1 MNRNLFP
8 GRRRSFEQERCEQE
22 RAQAEAQKLQAA
34 ATATADE
41 AVPPASTKEERGA
54 LEQAKQFLARRL
66 ANGPVPATVVR
77 SDGEDAGHSWAAIR
91 RAKKVL
97 GVESFKDGMKRGWV
111 WRLSP
116 KVLKPAEDALPH
128 TRSGS

>member
-1 MNRNLFP
+1 MNRNLLFP
-8 GRRRSFEQERCEQE
+8 GRRRSFEQER
-22 RAQAEAQKLQAA
+22 AQVEAQKLPAPVA
-34 ATATADE
+34 ATTSADE
-41 AVPPASTKEERGA
+41 ATPQEAVIKARGA
-54 LEQAKQFLARRL
+54 LEEAKQFLAGRL

-116 KVLKPAEDALPH
+116 KVLKPAEDALPQ
-128 TRSGS
+128 TRSGR